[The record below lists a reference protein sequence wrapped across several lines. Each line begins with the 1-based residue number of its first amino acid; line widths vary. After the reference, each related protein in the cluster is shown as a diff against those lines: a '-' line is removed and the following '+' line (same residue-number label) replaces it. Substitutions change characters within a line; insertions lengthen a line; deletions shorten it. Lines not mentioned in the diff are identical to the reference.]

1 MVEEEEASVVA
12 AAAAAVRLRLDDP
25 KRLDMIVLLFY
36 STKPNLLDIRVQC
49 TELSMYNV
57 WYNKAWYGKRLH
69 FFSLNEFQ
77 IQWLRGAARPKNW
90 PTYPQI

>member
-49 TELSMYNV
+49 TELSMYCMV
-57 WYNKAWYGKRLH
+57 WYGKRLH
-69 FFSLNEFQ
+69 FCSLNEFQ